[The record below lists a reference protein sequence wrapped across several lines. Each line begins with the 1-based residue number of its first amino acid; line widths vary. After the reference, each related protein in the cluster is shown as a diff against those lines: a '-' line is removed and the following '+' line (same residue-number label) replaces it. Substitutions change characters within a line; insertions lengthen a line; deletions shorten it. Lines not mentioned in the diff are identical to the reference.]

1 MRGRPVCPTGQKK
14 NSVGATGGS
23 APLFYKERL
32 GTGSPPHPTRLRRPT
47 FPPRGRLWGVETQ
60 RVGNFLSQKCFPA
73 YFPSKNASQISLSIP
88 EEIAPQPYQRQRSPK
103 RASGSK
109 RAINPG
115 SRGLPLVF
123 FPPTFF
129 KESRAPPP
137 ESAGDSRRRVHPAT
151 VPTELLPMTEGPG
164 PLSPHFSGEMG
175 TPAGQA
181 GPPGRC
187 APRAASERPTQRVR
201 TTDGPTCGLLR
212 SPESPLCLP
221 RSPSWH
227 TGPNTRS

>member
-1 MRGRPVCPTGQKK
+1 MRGRSCTQPFLVE
-14 NSVGATGGS
+14 GGTC
-23 APLFYKERL
+23 RL
-32 GTGSPPHPTRLRRPT
+32 DAFLLPPRWANRSPPHPTRLRRPT

-137 ESAGDSRRRVHPAT
+137 ESAGNPRCRVHPAT
-151 VPTELLPMTEGPG
+151 VPTEPPTDDRGP
-164 PLSPHFSGEMG
+164 
-175 TPAGQA
+175 
-181 GPPGRC
+181 PPGRRPPGALRPKAGFGAAHPKGTQAGYAARAHSPAL
-187 APRAASERPTQRVR
+187 APQGCS
-201 TTDGPTCGLLR
+201 
-212 SPESPLCLP
+212 S
-221 RSPSWH
+221 SWACW
-227 TGPNTRS
+227 R